1 MKNWIR
7 SAVTGMMFE
16 RPAQKLTL
24 DQLGSLLEQSGS
36 DLMDRFAAAPA
47 TDANGDQLRHIIGI
61 ERWGQSRLRVALGD
75 ALQDDDYDAYRPAD
89 DLDWDALQEMFRVTR
104 ADTLALAHALDRA
117 GLDTTVTV
125 PHNQYGKLTVYAW
138 LRYLDVHSKLEGQ
151 RIK

>member
-16 RPAQKLTL
+16 RPAQKLTIG
-24 DQLGSLLEQSGS
+24 QLGARLAQSGS
-36 DLMDRFAAAPA
+36 DLMDQFAAAPE
-47 TDANGDQLRHIIGI
+47 TDANRSQLCHIIGI
-61 ERWGQSRLRVALGD
+61 ERWGQSRLQVALGD
-75 ALQDDDYDAYRPAD
+75 PLRDDEYDDYRPAD
-89 DLDWDALQEMFRVTR
+89 DLDWDALQEMFRTTR
-104 ADTLALAHALDRA
+104 ADTLALAHRLDQA